1 MIQATREGEPVEV
14 LTPTQC
20 WDLLQSEEVGRL
32 AVTLGYHPDIFPV
45 NFVVDDRSIVFR
57 TA

>member
-1 MIQATREGEPVEV
+1 MIQVTREGQPVEV

-32 AVTLGYHPDIFPV
+32 AVTLGITPTSS
-45 NFVVDDRSIVFR
+45 R
-57 TA
+57 